1 MQQRGI
7 ASTSAALC
15 TFISEYLEENSFDTL
30 TGRIKN
36 LERRIA
42 VLESTEESF

>member
-1 MQQRGI
+1 MKQRGI

-30 TGRIKN
+30 SGRVKSLEQRIAN
-36 LERRIA
+36 LEQIG
-42 VLESTEESF
+42 ESF